1 MKTMSIYQKI
11 QNQSHE
17 LNLLAEI
24 YEACRHKQAF
34 LFVRDRAGF
43 VLRPV
48 RVADER
54 GVIVWLAWSERQ
66 DGLLRYT
73 PDVIAHARQ
82 INAAWLR
89 FWTARK
95 GFLKVAPA
103 LGWQRIADDENGLY
117 GFEMRLEENNE

>member
-1 MKTMSIYQKI
+1 MKQLRNISVR
-11 QNQSHE
+11 SGE
-17 LNLLAEI
+17 PNLLTEI
-24 YEACRHKQAF
+24 FEACRQKQAF

-48 RVADER
+48 RMDGER
-54 GVIVWLAWSERQ
+54 GVIVWLAWSDRS
-66 DGLLRYT
+66 DGLVRYT
-73 PDVIAHARQ
+73 PDVVAHARQ

-117 GFEMRLEENNE
+117 GFEMRLEKHDE

>member
-1 MKTMSIYQKI
+1 MMTNSKLIKI
-11 QNQSHE
+11 QRNSGDP
-17 LNLLAEI
+17 NLLTEI

-82 INAAWLR
+82 INADWLR

-117 GFEMRLEENNE
+117 GFEMKLEVEQ

>member
-11 QNQSHE
+11 QHQSHE
-17 LNLLAEI
+17 PNLLAEV
-24 YEACRHKQAF
+24 YEACRQKQAF
-34 LFVRDRAGF
+34 LFVRERAGF

-48 RVADER
+48 RMDGKR
-54 GVIVWLAWSERQ
+54 GVIVWLAWSECS
-66 DGLLRYT
+66 DGLVRYT

-95 GFLKVAPA
+95 GFLRIAPA
-103 LGWQRIADDENGLY
+103 LGWQRIADDDNGLY
-117 GFEMRLEENNE
+117 GFEMKLEAEQ